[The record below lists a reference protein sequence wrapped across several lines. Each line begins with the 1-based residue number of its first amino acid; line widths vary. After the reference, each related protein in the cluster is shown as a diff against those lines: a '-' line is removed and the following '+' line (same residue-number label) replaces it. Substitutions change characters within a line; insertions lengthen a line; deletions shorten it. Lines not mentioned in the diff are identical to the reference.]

1 VACESLAGGTGE
13 KGASCEMQCKSR
25 VSRKSRS
32 ASICIIGIG
41 NLFRGDD
48 AVGLLAA
55 RWLRERVDSSVE
67 VLEAEGDGLALL
79 DLMEGLDQ
87 VMLID
92 AVKSGGRPG
101 TTVRLDLSK
110 ESRWGGLAP
119 CSTHAMGIAE
129 AIDLARTLSRLPEQI
144 ILYGIEIDSLEP
156 GAALSESVRVGLDIV
171 VEQVLKEIE
180 GTPCTKCI

>member
-1 VACESLAGGTGE
+1 MAAI
-13 KGASCEMQCKSR
+13 R
-25 VSRKSRS
+25 
-32 ASICIIGIG
+32 IIGIG

-55 RWLRERVDSSVE
+55 RRLRERLDSSVE

-79 DLMEGLDQ
+79 DLMEAADQ

-92 AVKSGGRPG
+92 AVKSGGHPG

-110 ESRWGGLAP
+110 ESRWGRLIP
-119 CSTHAMGIAE
+119 CSTHAIGIAE
-129 AIDLARTLSRLPEQI
+129 AIDLARTLGRLPKQV
-144 ILYGIEIDSLEP
+144 ILFGIKIDSLES
-156 GAALSESVRVGLDIV
+156 GAALSERVSGGLDIV